1 MLLRFS
7 DQHLLIDQKPW
18 SATAYYMAK
27 QPKTAKHQEPNH
39 EREDILTP
47 PRNNQY
53 LFILLG
59 VLVALPL
66 IVFCISF
73 IFDRNVTQFLL
84 QYPKE
89 GHVEL
94 VRRLLD
100 NAYQSQT
107 INFLAVFFVVALG
120 LFTLWYM
127 RYSLRKQQEVL
138 TKLHASEQER
148 NRQIEQLDDLV
159 VYTKDLYNHA
169 PIGYHSIDANGLII
183 EMNATELEWLG
194 YQANE
199 VIGKMNFASLLPRE
213 NRSHFDETMRALIHD
228 GEINGEESI
237 LINKRG
243 DAIPVLH
250 SAKAVYDNDHQ
261 FLYSRSTVYNFTERK
276 KLESELNKAWKEA
289 EKSSL
294 LKEQFMANMSHEIR
308 TPLNAIL
315 GFSELLGHTPVN
327 KDQQDFIQNIR
338 MSSEN
343 LLSIVN
349 DILDFSKIEAGALKL
364 EEIPFSLAEV
374 VQAVQQL
381 FQFRSGDQLLFTVR
395 IDPGLPDHLK
405 GDPTRLTQVLINLLG
420 NAFKFTKQGEVT
432 LDISEAGR
440 DQQVQK
446 ILFTI
451 SDTGIGI
458 PADQIDRIFERFT
471 QATPETTRTFGGTGL
486 GLTISKQ
493 LVELQGGTIQ
503 LKSLENT
510 GTTFLVTIPYKVVA
524 DQAPKKIVKKDAP
537 ARDKFPQREVLVVE
551 DNVLNARILNIL
563 LSRWGLQCTL
573 AENGKEAL
581 EILRKKPFDL
591 ILMDIQMPE
600 MDGHMTTQK
609 IRKELHLNTKIIAT
623 TAHAF
628 AGEREKCI
636 RNGMDEYISKPIREE
651 ELLRLIRRYIP
662 SGENASVDGSSPNP
676 ETVHQDHTGFDR
688 TYVEELAQHNPET
701 LREMATIFLEQVQTD
716 IERVDKALSRSDAP
730 AVSRI
735 AHSLQSTASYMGFA
749 ATLGADLKQMEKEA
763 AKPDPDFDYLHQLHQ
778 RIQEDAISSSI
789 FIRSE
794 YLDAKA

>member
-1 MLLRFS
+1 MLLRYS
-7 DQHLLIDQKPW
+7 DQHLLMDQKPW
-18 SATAYYMAK
+18 SASAYHMAK
-27 QPKTAKHQEPNH
+27 QSKMAKQQEPIH
-39 EREDILTP
+39 EVEDILAP
-47 PRNNQY
+47 PKNNRY
-53 LFILLG
+53 LFILLA

-73 IFDRNVTQFLL
+73 IFDRSVTHFLL

-138 TKLHASEQER
+138 AKLHASEQER
-148 NRQIEQLDDLV
+148 KRQIEQLDDLV
-159 VYTKDLYNHA
+159 IYTKDLYNHA

-213 NRSHFDETMRALIHD
+213 SRPHFNETLQTLIRD

-243 DAIPVLH
+243 DTIPVLH
-250 SAKAVYDNDHQ
+250 SAKAVYDSDHQ

-276 KLESELNKAWKEA
+276 KLESELNKAWQEA

-364 EEIPFSLAEV
+364 EEIPFSLTEV
-374 VQAVQQL
+374 IQAVQQL
-381 FQFRSGDQLLFTVR
+381 FQFRSRDQLLFTVH
-395 IDPGLPDHLK
+395 IDAGLPTHLK
-405 GDPTRLTQVLINLLG
+405 GDPTRLTQILINLLG
-420 NAFKFTKQGEVT
+420 NSFKFTKQGAVT
-432 LDISEAGR
+432 LDIADAGR
-440 DQQVQK
+440 DQQIQK
-446 ILFTI
+446 VVFTI

-493 LVELQGGTIQ
+493 LVELQGGTIE
-503 LKSLENT
+503 LKSVEHS
-510 GTTFLVTIPYKVVA
+510 GTTFIVTIPYKVA
-524 DQAPKKIVKKDAP
+524 TDHAPKKAARKDVP
-537 ARDKFPQREVLVVE
+537 ATGKFNRGNVLVVE

-563 LSRWGLQCTL
+563 LNRWGLQCSL
-573 AENGKEAL
+573 AENGREAL
-581 EILRKKPFDL
+581 EILREKPFDL

-600 MDGHMTTQK
+600 MDGHMTAQK
-609 IRKELHLNTKIIAT
+609 IRNELHLNTKIIAT

-651 ELLRLIRRYIP
+651 ELLRLIHRFIP
-662 SGENASVDGSSPNP
+662 TGKSTHNDGMPAASES
-676 ETVHQDHTGFDR
+676 VHQDHTGFDR
-688 TYVEELAQHNPET
+688 NYVEELAQHNPDT
-701 LREMATIFLEQVQTD
+701 LREMAAIFLDQVKTD
-716 IERVDKALSRSDAP
+716 LERLDKALSRPDTP

-749 ATLGADLKQMEKEA
+749 ATLGADLKEMEKEA
-763 AKPDPDFDYLHQLHQ
+763 AKPDPDLNYLHQLHR
-778 RIQEDAISSSI
+778 RIQDDAISSST
-789 FIRSE
+789 FIRNE
-794 YLDAKA
+794 YLDATA